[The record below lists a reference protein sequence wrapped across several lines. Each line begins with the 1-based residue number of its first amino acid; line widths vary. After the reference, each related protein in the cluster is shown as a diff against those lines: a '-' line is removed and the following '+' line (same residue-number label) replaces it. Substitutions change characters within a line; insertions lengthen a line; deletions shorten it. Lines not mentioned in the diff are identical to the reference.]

1 MSMHGTLDITLLGRE
16 YRVTC
21 PPDERES
28 LLAAVQLLEAR
39 MSEIGNRTRST
50 GERLAVMAA
59 LNLAHDLICLKQGR
73 EPRLDETPMKGR
85 IESLINNLDGALNG
99 ATSASVSGQQA

>member
-21 PPDERES
+21 PPDERDN
-28 LLAAVQLLEAR
+28 LQAAVRLLEAR
-39 MSEIGNRTRST
+39 MTEIGARTRST

-59 LNLAHDLICLKQGR
+59 LNLAHDLICLKQNGS
-73 EPRLDETPMKGR
+73 PTLDDESSKGR
-85 IESLINNLDGALNG
+85 IDAMVDRLND
-99 ATSASVSGQQA
+99 AMTEPVAQ

>member
-1 MSMHGTLDITLLGRE
+1 MHGTLDITLLGRE

-28 LLAAVQLLEAR
+28 LLAAVQLLETR
-39 MSEIGNRTRST
+39 MSEIGSRTRST

-59 LNLAHDLICLKQGR
+59 LNLAHDLICLKQERG
-73 EPRLDETPMKGR
+73 PRLDEAPIKGK
-85 IESLINNLDGALNG
+85 IESMINSLDGALNG
-99 ATSASVSGQQA
+99 ETMGTASESRA